1 MIIDFVLFCAGILGI
16 LVFYAVLMHLSARMG
31 EGMRLPKYYLLY
43 YLAIFTLILTIPASW
58 SVQYAADGSSGDALF
73 TLLVIGNI
81 IVMAVSF
88 KYWWWLKGEFSG
100 KGDK

>member
-1 MIIDFVLFCAGILGI
+1 MTIDFVLFYAGILGI
-16 LVFYAVLMHLSARMG
+16 LVFYSVLMHLSARMG
-31 EGMRLPKYYLLY
+31 EGMGLPKYYLLY
-43 YLAIFTLILTIPASW
+43 YLAIFALILTIP
-58 SVQYAADGSSGDALF
+58 VQYAAEGSSGDALS

-100 KGDK
+100 KEDK